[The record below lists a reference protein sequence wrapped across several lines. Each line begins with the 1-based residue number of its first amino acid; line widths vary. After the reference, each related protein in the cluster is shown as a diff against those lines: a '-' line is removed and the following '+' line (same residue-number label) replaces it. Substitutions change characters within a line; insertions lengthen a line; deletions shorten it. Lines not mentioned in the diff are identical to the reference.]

1 MPRSDDS
8 AMVGAVIEWFS
19 QEARDLPWRH
29 ADCSP
34 WGVLVSEVMLQQ
46 TPVVRVEP
54 VWREWMR
61 RWPTPGDLAAEPQ
74 AEAVRAWGRL
84 GYPRRAQRL
93 WLCAAAI
100 VDRHDGEVP
109 QDTEALRALPGIGEY
124 TAAAV
129 RTFAFGERDVVLDTN
144 VRRVIGR
151 AWRAEPHPAAHLT
164 RAEREAAAGLVPE
177 DPLEAAAWNAGAME
191 LGALVCVA
199 RAPLCERCP
208 LERDCAWVGTGRPG
222 LGVSTGRTQAW
233 HGTDRQVRGRIM
245 ALLRSADGPVTIAGH
260 AELEDVEP
268 AQLMRC
274 LRSLEGDG
282 LAVASPAGHS
292 L

>member
-1 MPRSDDS
+1 MPRSSDS
-8 AMVGAVIEWFS
+8 AMVGSVIEWFAA
-19 QEARDLPWRH
+19 QARDLPWRDP
-29 ADCSP
+29 ACSP

-46 TPVVRVEP
+46 TPVSRVEP

-61 RWPTPGDLAAEPQ
+61 RWPTAKDLAAEPQ

-93 WLCAAAI
+93 WRCAAAI
-100 VDRHDGEVP
+100 VERHDGEVP
-109 QDTEALRALPGIGEY
+109 SDADALRALPGIGEY

-151 AWRAEPHPAAHLT
+151 AWRGEPHPTAHLT
-164 RAEREAAAGLVPE
+164 RAERDAAAALVPQ
-177 DPLEAAAWNAGAME
+177 DALEAAAWNAGAME
-191 LGALVCVA
+191 LGALVCGA
-199 RAPLCERCP
+199 RTPVCEECP
-208 LERDCAWVGTGRPG
+208 LERDCAWVGAGRPG
-222 LGVSTGRTQAW
+222 LGVSTGRTQSW

-245 ALLRSADGPVTIAGH
+245 ALLRDADGPVTLASH
-260 AELEDVEP
+260 DQLQDVDP
-268 AQLMRC
+268 AQLARC
-274 LRSLEGDG
+274 VSSLEADA
-282 LAVASPAGHS
+282 LVTRSPTGHS